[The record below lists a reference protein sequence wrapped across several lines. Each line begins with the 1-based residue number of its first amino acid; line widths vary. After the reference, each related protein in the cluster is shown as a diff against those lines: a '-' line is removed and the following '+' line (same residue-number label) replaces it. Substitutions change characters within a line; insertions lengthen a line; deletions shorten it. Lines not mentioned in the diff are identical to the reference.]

1 MSRAADILAN
11 ITFWSGLIASS
22 GASFY
27 LGFHYTHSATANV
40 PVKQPVSAPTASPAV
55 KASGTPP
62 ATAAPTPSPS
72 LIPGPIPVATRPPAP
87 SRTEAPVPESDL
99 DDFQA
104 PPTIRGGGVT
114 EVGGPAGEGTLVYR
128 VQVGAFDTREGAQRQ
143 VETLQSQGLNAVVVW
158 DGGSYR
164 AQLGA
169 FSDRARAF
177 YVADEINA
185 RGFAVTV
192 RR

>member
-1 MSRAADILAN
+1 MSKTTDTLAN
-11 ITFWSGLIASS
+11 VTFWSVLLVSS

-27 LGFHYTHSATANV
+27 AGFYYTHSATANV
-40 PVKQPVSAPTASPAV
+40 PVKQPVHPIPVTPVRRPTEKPSPQP
-55 KASGTPP
+55 TPQ
-62 ATAAPTPSPS
+62 PSPS
-72 LIPGPIPVATRPPAP
+72 LIPGPIPVSVPP
-87 SRTEAPVPESDL
+87 EAAVPEPTLLPEADEAG
-99 DDFQA
+99 FQT
-104 PPTIRGGGVT
+104 PPPIRSGGVT
-114 EVGGPAGEGTLVYR
+114 EEGGAPGEGNLVYR

-143 VETLQSQGLNAVVVW
+143 VEMLQAQGLNAVVVW

-169 FSDRARAF
+169 FSDRTRAF